1 MQNIL
6 DLDKNLIIEAAIGKS
21 EDLFGQKIG
30 ILGKLFGCWHKRL
43 TRPFTNDKLSY
54 QACLDCGARRKF
66 DTNSFKTSGVFYFP
80 QSVTFERN
88 GTNR

>member
-6 DLDKNLIIEAAIGKS
+6 DMNKNSITEAAIGRS

-66 DTNSFKTSGVFYFP
+66 DTNNFKTSGAFYFP
-80 QSVTFERN
+80 RSVTFDR
-88 GTNR
+88 GATNL